1 MTKKFTTGFAMIAS
15 TLLFSQVGIGTPTPQ
30 ATLDVTGMPTNTT
43 KLDGIIA
50 PRLTGVQLRGKTY
63 TTAQT
68 GALVY
73 VTAADT
79 APANQTIDVTA
90 TGYYYFNG
98 TKWVATTKD
107 TNIYNSDGALTDYRK
122 LNFNGKSLSFEGNEQ
137 QTNFSDDGLRQI
149 GLTDYAMIQVNS
161 ADVNA
166 NGLSTNLTLH
176 TFADNYAEISTSG
189 DSNGLMITANGDV
202 NPSVL
207 EFRTSPGGGLP
218 SQQRLYIMGDGS
230 IGINTDNPTEKF
242 DNNGGNTRLRY
253 LPANGATNAIST
265 TPDGSPSS
273 SQDQTFTATRTVV
286 ADANGVLGYVNGLPS
301 EAGTQKVLVNANVSG
316 TQNVSGGTSV
326 VGQFTV
332 ENIDLMNAW
341 TSNVFTVPSGAGGL
355 YMINMQTSNNHVV
368 PDNSA
373 TSWFV
378 MAYFQKSTDGGANWN
393 IILRDTR
400 SNMSSTTVD
409 NGNALLWTGTLN
421 AGDKIRPMF
430 LCTATTNNTMVH
442 GSLSITRIFQ

>member
-1 MTKKFTTGFAMIAS
+1 MIKKITTGFALITS

-50 PRLTGVQLRGKTY
+50 PRLTGVQLHGKTY

-79 APANQTIDVTA
+79 APANQTIDVTEI
-90 TGYYYFNG
+90 GYYYFNG

-107 TNIYNSDGALTDYRK
+107 TNIYNSDGALSDYRR
-122 LNFNGKSLSFEGNEQ
+122 LNFNGNSLSFEGNEQ
-137 QTNFSDDGLRQI
+137 QTNFSDNGLSQI
-149 GLTDYAMIQVNS
+149 GLTDYARIQVNS

-166 NGLSTNLTLH
+166 NGLSTYLTLH
-176 TFADNYAEISTSG
+176 TFSDNYAEISTSG

-207 EFRTSPGGGLP
+207 EFRTSPGGGIP
-218 SQQRLYIMGDGS
+218 SMQRLYITGDGN
-230 IGINTDNPTEKF
+230 IGINTDNATEKF

-265 TPDGSPSS
+265 TPSGSPSS

-286 ADANGVLGYVNGLPS
+286 ADANGVLGYVNGVPS

-316 TQNVSGGTSV
+316 TQNISGGTSV

-355 YMINMQTSNNHVV
+355 YMINMQTSNNHVI

-378 MAYFQKSTDGGANWN
+378 MSYFQKSTDGGANWN